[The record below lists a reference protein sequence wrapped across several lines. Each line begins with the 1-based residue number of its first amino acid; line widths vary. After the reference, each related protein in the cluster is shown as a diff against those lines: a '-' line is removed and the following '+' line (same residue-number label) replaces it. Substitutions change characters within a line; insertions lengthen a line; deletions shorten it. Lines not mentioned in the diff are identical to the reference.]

1 MKISCHSIGLFG
13 GTFNPVHIG
22 HLRLAEDVREEFDLD
37 LIVFIPAHI
46 PPHKKITHDP
56 GSDHRV
62 NMVRGAIEGNVNF
75 LCDDI
80 ELKRGGTSYTIDTVE
95 YVYENYQFEKKP
107 SFIIGSDLYNELET
121 WKDIGRLVKMVRF
134 IVLLRENHEGGT
146 LNEGKSL
153 YRETGDFFFFRKRTL
168 NITSSE
174 IRKRISQNLS
184 IQYLVTDAVFQYIKR
199 NNLYTT

>member
-22 HLRLAEDVREEFDLD
+22 HLRLAEDVREEFGLD
-37 LIVFIPAHI
+37 MIVFIPAHI

-56 GSDHRV
+56 GSDHRL
-62 NMVRGAIEGNVNF
+62 NMIRGAIEGNVNF

-80 ELKRGGTSYTIDTVE
+80 ELRRGGISYTIDTVE

-121 WKDIGRLVKMVRF
+121 WKDIDRLVKMVQF
-134 IVLLRENHEGGT
+134 IVLLRENQNTDIPMEDRNMEGIIYF
-146 LNEGKSL
+146 S
-153 YRETGDFFFFRKRTL
+153 KRRL

-174 IRKRISQNLS
+174 IRQRIFRNLS
-184 IQYLVTDAVFQYIKR
+184 IRYLVTDEVFRYIKK
-199 NNLYTT
+199 NKLYTM